1 MALVVK
7 NLPVNAGDR
16 YGFGPWVRKIP
27 GERNGNPLQY
37 SCLENPM
44 DRGAWWATI
53 HGVTESDGTEVT
65 YHTCSNPCLESCLK
79 GIQEALLDKMQGEGA
94 SWGHLPLHVLSYADC
109 DGLCVNQDKSWEISA
124 GEWLVYSI
132 RVRPPLRHQGTNPCP
147 MTPAHL
153 FHCNE
158 TIYLR
163 AIFPLD
169 SRSPDVPLEKS
180 VCRST
185 SDS

>member
-1 MALVVK
+1 MVK
-7 NLPVNAGDR
+7 NQPVNAGDR

-94 SWGHLPLHVLSYADC
+94 S
-109 DGLCVNQDKSWEISA
+109 
-124 GEWLVYSI
+124 
-132 RVRPPLRHQGTNPCP
+132 
-147 MTPAHL
+147 
-153 FHCNE
+153 
-158 TIYLR
+158 
-163 AIFPLD
+163 
-169 SRSPDVPLEKS
+169 
-180 VCRST
+180 
-185 SDS
+185 